1 MINPA
6 CGNSQQVMQTAVK
19 LHGISNGF
27 CSIARVPWQKLFGV
41 KRAVQPPGFVGG
53 LTAIDKACR
62 AWPNVQKRRA
72 KHANPS
78 VILLAPN
85 RFGDI
90 ARGQFQNA
98 VCNKPICPTAGAS
111 TLWLVSPHSG
121 AEAVCFAGRSSA
133 MRIGAQLS
141 RAHPGCCAPAPDAAT
156 NQRVVRRAGHRLFT
170 DKASSIFAF
179 SIQPAI
185 APNTTAATWF
195 LS

>member
-1 MINPA
+1 M
-6 CGNSQQVMQTAVK
+6 QVIKAKTA
-19 LHGISNGF
+19 GF
-27 CSIARVPWQKLFGV
+27 CFGV

-98 VCNKPICPTAGAS
+98 VCNKPICHCKS
-111 TLWLVSPHSG
+111 H
-121 AEAVCFAGRSSA
+121 F
-133 MRIGAQLS
+133 
-141 RAHPGCCAPAPDAAT
+141 
-156 NQRVVRRAGHRLFT
+156 
-170 DKASSIFAF
+170 
-179 SIQPAI
+179 
-185 APNTTAATWF
+185 
-195 LS
+195 